1 MNVLLGVL
9 VAFVGMSEP
18 PLTTKDR
25 IAAAET
31 VCSDVLAAMKQTDSL
46 NGDGVS
52 KVRLKPKIVRAFE
65 KDAPQKGAIE
75 IDALLDNR
83 TQLTAMFR
91 CAVESDTMQIKLANF
106 SVPYSPQ
113 EADPSRQKS
122 LDVLQDVLTSWL
134 ESHELSDD
142 HRSHVLK
149 QWSEH
154 RDKLFQ
160 IGANHEFE
168 HDGITYT
175 FFTNGP
181 VKMRRVCFSVR

>member
-1 MNVLLGVL
+1 MNLLLGAV

-52 KVRLKPKIVRAFE
+52 KVRVRPKIVRAVE

-75 IDALLDNR
+75 LDALLDNR

-91 CAVESDTMQIKLANF
+91 CAVSSDSMDIKLACF

-113 EADPSRQKS
+113 EADPRRQKS
-122 LDVLQDVLTSWL
+122 LDLIQDVLTSWL
-134 ESHELSDD
+134 QSHELSDD
-142 HRSHVLK
+142 HRAHVLK
-149 QWSEH
+149 QWSDH

-160 IGANHEFE
+160 IGSTHEFD
-168 HDGITYT
+168 HQGITYT
-175 FFTNGP
+175 FWTNGEA
-181 VKMRRVCFSVR
+181 KSKRLCLSVR